1 MLTQYCIWPLDNPH
15 MSRDVTEVAHILDT
29 AGVHYQVGPMR
40 TTIEG
45 EWSDVMPALRAG
57 HEAVRQKHS
66 RVLTTITIDDDAT
79 RPLQMAEA
87 TAKVKA
93 GS

>member
-1 MLTQYCIWPLDNPH
+1 MLTQFSIWPLDNPH
-15 MSRDVTEVAHILDT
+15 MSGDLTEVAHILDT
-29 AGVHYQVGPMR
+29 TGVHYEVGPMG

-45 EWSDVMPALRAG
+45 EWSDVMQALRAC

-79 RPLQMAEA
+79 RPLRMAEA